1 MGVSSPQVHQ
11 PLSGSWL
18 AGSRATRTRTGA
30 NPGQVTAV
38 DRSGE
43 LGRVVREVQS
53 PGTVARPRYRAG
65 LGGETSCD
73 NGALICERHHTA
85 VHEGGFRV
93 ARDPGTATWRTYR
106 PDGTEIVIRGPAP

>member
-1 MGVSSPQVHQ
+1 VSSWVSVLEQ
-11 PLSGSWL
+11 L
-18 AGSRATRTRTGA
+18 ASLD
-30 NPGQVTAV
+30 P
-38 DRSGE
+38 SE
-43 LGRVVREVQS
+43 LELD
-53 PGTVARPRYRAG
+53 ALAW
-65 LGGETSCD
+65 GGETSCD